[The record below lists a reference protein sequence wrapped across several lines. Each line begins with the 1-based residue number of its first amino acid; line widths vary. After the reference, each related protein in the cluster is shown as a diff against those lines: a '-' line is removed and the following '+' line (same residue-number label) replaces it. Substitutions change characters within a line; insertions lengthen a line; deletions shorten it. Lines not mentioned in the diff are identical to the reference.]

1 MIFCVLNISGK
12 EFISDIDCEK
22 IGTFLVYL
30 WIIAELRVWI
40 IKLLSLTK
48 VVLLFKSAKFTGNL
62 EDLNTKIETLKR
74 EAQRK
79 SS

>member
-30 WIIAELRVWI
+30 WIIAELRV
-40 IKLLSLTK
+40 
-48 VVLLFKSAKFTGNL
+48 
-62 EDLNTKIETLKR
+62 
-74 EAQRK
+74 
-79 SS
+79 